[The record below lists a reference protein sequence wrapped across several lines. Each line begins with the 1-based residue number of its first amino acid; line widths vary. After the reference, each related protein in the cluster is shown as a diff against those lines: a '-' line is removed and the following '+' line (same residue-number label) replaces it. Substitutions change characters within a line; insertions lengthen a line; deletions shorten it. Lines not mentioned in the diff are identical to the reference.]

1 MICCR
6 AKTFAAAPES
16 VPSSHQPPLA
26 GQRHAILSASTTV
39 AQASPASSWSPP
51 TKQEQAESE
60 DDPPA
65 EGVDESL
72 IGLSSLSHSEASS
85 SSSSTS
91 SAGEKESGSEL
102 KEWDRLSGNNDEVGT
117 PTQDRVATSSGD
129 VDESLVD
136 DWEGGWDETDVT
148 EDDMLEAVTASEPS
162 KPSTTSDVRPTVLPV
177 KNVLPATKGSE
188 DLTAAASVAARQ
200 PQTGLWGKW
209 GGWGTSLLTTA
220 VGQVGQGLNAVMD
233 TVEQSLG
240 APRPEELA
248 ARGATAEKTEDAA
261 PVRLVWGRE
270 RHDKCQLCIALDSQ
284 HAVQCNNQLLGA
296 VGFAEETRGTTTV
309 RVRLDANMGSRL
321 IRGMVGGSHHQGAI
335 GWAAF
340 GLQQSGRAGGTG
352 QEDDASGG
360 GTGPGIPADESGA
373 QRTHQ
378 PAHTL
383 TSKLACL
390 TLSHRCGGGRTGN

>member
-1 MICCR
+1 M
-6 AKTFAAAPES
+6 AAAPES
-16 VPSSHQPPLA
+16 VASCHQPPLA
-26 GQRHAILSASTTV
+26 GQCHAILSASTTT

-65 EGVDESL
+65 EELDDSL
-72 IGLSSLSHSEASS
+72 IRLTSLSHS
-85 SSSSTS
+85 SSSSTN

-102 KEWDRLSGNNDEVGT
+102 KEWDRLSGNNDEFGT
-117 PTQDRVATSSGD
+117 LTQDRVATSSGD

-136 DWEGGWDETDVT
+136 DWESGWDETDVT
-148 EDDMLEAVTASEPS
+148 EDDMLQAVTASEPS

-177 KNVLPATKGSE
+177 KKVVPALKGSE

-209 GGWGTSLLTTA
+209 GGWGTTLLTTA

-248 ARGATAEKTEDAA
+248 ARGSTAEKTDDA
-261 PVRLVWGRE
+261 VQVTLVLGGE
-270 RHDKCQLCIALDSQ
+270 HDGKCQLCIALASH

-309 RVRLDANMGSRL
+309 RVRLDATIGIRL
-321 IRGMVGGSHHQGAI
+321 IHGMVGGSHHQGAV

-378 PAHTL
+378 SAHTV
-383 TSKLACL
+383 TSKLRCPAL
-390 TLSHRCGGGRTGN
+390 FHRFGGSRTGN